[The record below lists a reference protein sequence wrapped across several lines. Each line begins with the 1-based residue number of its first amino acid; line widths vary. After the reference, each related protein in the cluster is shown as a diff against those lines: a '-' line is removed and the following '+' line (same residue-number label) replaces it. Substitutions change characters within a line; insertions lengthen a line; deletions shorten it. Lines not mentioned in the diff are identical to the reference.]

1 MKPIIIFYDGPCV
14 FCNFWIRTLCNWDKN
29 DRLRF
34 SSLDSDLAIKFASQR
49 EINISNKDTV
59 IVWDQENKIY
69 TESRAFFK
77 IMKTL
82 GGFFNLILVFSIIP
96 KFLTD
101 GIYRLIA
108 RNRYKWFGSYETC
121 PTPSPSFKHK
131 YID

>member
-34 SSLDSDLAIKFASQR
+34 SSLDSDLALKFASQR

-59 IVWDQENKIY
+59 IVWDQQDGIY
-69 TESRAFFK
+69 TQSRAFFK

-82 GGFFNLILVFSIIP
+82 GGLFNLILVFLIIP

>member
-34 SSLDSDLAIKFASQR
+34 SSLDSDYAIKFASQR

-101 GIYRLIA
+101 GIYRFVA

-131 YID
+131 YLD

>member
-1 MKPIIIFYDGPCV
+1 MKPIIIFFDGPCV
-14 FCNFWIRTLCNWDKN
+14 FCNFWIRTLCRWDKN

-34 SSLDSDLAIKFASQR
+34 SSLDSDLALKFASQR
-49 EINISNKDTV
+49 GINISNKDTV
-59 IVWDQENKIY
+59 IVWDQQDGIY

-82 GGFFNLILVFSIIP
+82 GGLFNLILVFLIIP

-131 YID
+131 YLD

>member
-34 SSLDSDLAIKFASQR
+34 SSLDSDYAIKFASQR

-82 GGFFNLILVFSIIP
+82 GGFFNIILVFSIIP

-131 YID
+131 YIN

>member
-1 MKPIIIFYDGPCV
+1 MKPIIIFFDGPCV
-14 FCNFWIRTLCNWDKN
+14 FCNFWIRTLCRWDKN

-34 SSLDSDLAIKFASQR
+34 SSLDSDLALKFASQR

-59 IVWDQENKIY
+59 IVWDQQDGIY
-69 TESRAFFK
+69 TQSRAFFK

-82 GGFFNLILVFSIIP
+82 GGLFNLILVFLIIP

-101 GIYRLIA
+101 GIYSFIA

-131 YID
+131 YLD

>member
-1 MKPIIIFYDGPCV
+1 V

-34 SSLDSDLAIKFASQR
+34 SSLDSDYAIKFASQR

-77 IMKTL
+77 IMRTL

>member
-1 MKPIIIFYDGPCV
+1 MKPIIIFFDGPRV
-14 FCNFWIRTLCNWDKN
+14 FCNFWIRTLCRWDKN

-34 SSLDSDLAIKFASQR
+34 SSLDSDLALKFASQR
-49 EINISNKDTV
+49 GINISNKDTV
-59 IVWDQENKIY
+59 IVWDQQDGIY

-82 GGFFNLILVFSIIP
+82 GGLFNLILVFLIIP

-131 YID
+131 YLD

>member
-1 MKPIIIFYDGPCV
+1 MKPIIIFFDGPCV
-14 FCNFWIRTLCNWDKN
+14 FCNFWIRTLCRWDKN

-34 SSLDSDLAIKFASQR
+34 SSLDSDLALKFASQR

-59 IVWDQENKIY
+59 IVWDQQDGIY
-69 TESRAFFK
+69 TQSRAFFK

-82 GGFFNLILVFSIIP
+82 GGLFNLILVFLIIP

-131 YID
+131 YLD